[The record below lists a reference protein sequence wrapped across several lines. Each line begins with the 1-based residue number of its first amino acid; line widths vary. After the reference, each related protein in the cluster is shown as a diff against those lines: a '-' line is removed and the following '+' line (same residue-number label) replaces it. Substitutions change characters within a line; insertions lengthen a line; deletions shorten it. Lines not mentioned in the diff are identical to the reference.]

1 MVLPVGLLI
10 STRTWALTLM
20 MERAMLLVVDGS
32 ATRGGERRSWEG
44 LVEVVSTDLAAT
56 DVREPQPRWCR

>member
-1 MVLPVGLLI
+1 
-10 STRTWALTLM
+10 
-20 MERAMLLVVDGS
+20 MLLVVDGS